1 MRLRMNDR
9 RERRFENLMQATGEG
24 TKSGALDV
32 AAEYYLKMRGENDAI
47 PTGQVVELMQLAEER
62 GSLTPDEIADV
73 LDTDEIPMRASVEWS
88 VGEE

>member
-1 MRLRMNDR
+1 MRLRMNDK
-9 RERRFENLMQATGEG
+9 RERRFEHLMQATGEG
-24 TKSGALDV
+24 TKSGALDE
-32 AAEYYLKMRGENDAI
+32 AAEYFIKMRGNNDAI

-73 LDTDEIPMRASVEWS
+73 LDTDEIPMRASLEWS